1 LTFRTVIMDEAEGQ
15 LARMSDEWSAMLVG
29 SGDDRAVLAGWE
41 QSMDSMRRETA
52 CLRDQGLWRGGRRTL
67 MHALGLQH
75 HEVSLTAGLAWL
87 LDPDGWHGL
96 GSKVLSGLLVQL
108 GLPPVIDYPVRVAVE
123 ETRSAGETRADLVV
137 RMPGVTL
144 LVESK
149 VYADEQPGQCD
160 RLADAWA
167 DEKPVLVFLTTDG
180 RLPYTSVTSAGLWH
194 QLAWP
199 QVAAVIADA
208 ARVPGC
214 APGVLDLLATIE
226 IFGK

>member
-1 LTFRTVIMDEAEGQ
+1 MVRVVIMDEAEGELAQ
-15 LARMSDEWSAMLVG
+15 LSEEWNAVLAS
-29 SGDDRAVLAGWE
+29 SGDDQVVLVDWD

-52 CLRDQGLWRGGRRTL
+52 RLRDQGLWRGGHRTL
-67 MHALGLQH
+67 MHALGIQH
-75 HEVSLTAGLAWL
+75 REVYLTAGLAWL

-96 GSKVLSGLLVQL
+96 GSKVLSGLLVQF
-108 GLPPVIDYPVRVAVE
+108 GLPPAIDYPVRVAVE
-123 ETRSAGETRADLVV
+123 ETRSGGETRADLVV

-144 LVESK
+144 LIETK

-167 DEKPVLVFLTTDG
+167 DEDPTLVFLTIDG
-180 RLPYTSVTSAGLWH
+180 RLPYTAVTSAGLWH
-194 QLAWP
+194 SLAWP
-199 QVAAVIADA
+199 RVAAVIADT
-208 ARVPGC
+208 ARASDC

>member
-1 LTFRTVIMDEAEGQ
+1 MYEAEGQ
-15 LARMSDEWSAMLVG
+15 LAQISEEWN
-29 SGDDRAVLAGWE
+29 AVLASSTGGQAVLANWE
-41 QSMDSMRRETA
+41 QSIDSMRREA
-52 CLRDQGLWRGGRRTL
+52 ASLRDQGRWRGGRRTL
-67 MHALGLQH
+67 MHALGIQH
-75 HEVSLTAGLAWL
+75 SEVYLTAGLAWL

-108 GLPPVIDYPVRVAVE
+108 GLPSAIDYPVRVAVE
-123 ETRSAGETRADLVV
+123 ETRSGGETRADLVV

-144 LVESK
+144 LIEAK

-167 DEKPVLVFLTTDG
+167 TEEPALVFLTLEG
-180 RLPYTSVTSAGLWH
+180 RSPRTAIRSAALWH

-199 QVAAVIADA
+199 QVAAIISDA
-208 ARVPGC
+208 ARASDC
-214 APGVLDLLATIE
+214 ASGVRDLLATIE

>member
-1 LTFRTVIMDEAEGQ
+1 MDEAESQ
-15 LARMSDEWSAMLVG
+15 LAQMSEEWNAVLA
-29 SGDDRAVLAGWE
+29 SGDDQAVLVDWE

-52 CLRDQGLWRGGRRTL
+52 RLRDQGLWRGGHRTL
-67 MHALGLQH
+67 MHALGIQH
-75 HEVSLTAGLAWL
+75 REVFLTAGLAWL

-96 GSKVLSGLLVQL
+96 GSRVLSGLLGQI
-108 GLPPVIDYPVRVAVE
+108 GLPPAIDYPVRVAVE

-144 LVESK
+144 LIETK

-167 DEKPVLVFLTTDG
+167 DEQPALVFLTIDG
-180 RLPYTSVTSAGLWH
+180 RLPYTAVTSAGLWH
-194 QLAWP
+194 QLSWP
-199 QVAAVIADA
+199 QVAAVIADT
-208 ARVPGC
+208 ARGPDC
-214 APGVLDLLATIE
+214 APGVRDLLATIE